1 MLSVDRHVVIVG
13 GGLAGMAAAVALE
26 SAGVRVTLLE
36 ARRALGGRAGSF
48 EDPQT
53 GEQLDNCQHVL
64 LGCCTNLLDF
74 YRRIGADHHIRF
86 HRAVHFVDPAGQRY
100 DLRGIPGLPA
110 PLNLGPSFLRFSAL
124 TWSERLALS
133 RAMLAMLR
141 LGRAG
146 RERLADVSFGAWL
159 DEHHQPASLLAKM
172 YEPILVGALNEQV
185 RDASATYAI
194 AVFQDAMLANAHG
207 YVLGLPSCTLGELYA
222 ALPVKTVRL
231 GERVGELVFSESG
244 VIGVKLASEQI
255 IAADAVVLA
264 TNHHAVQRW
273 IPADRAATD
282 ERFAGLEKLQ
292 SVPILGAH
300 LWFDR
305 PVLRDSHAAL
315 MQGPL
320 QWIFRKD
327 AEGKAVHGVISA
339 ARDWVGIPHPQCLE
353 QFESQIRTVFPAA
366 RDAKLLRG
374 VIVVE
379 KRATFAP
386 LPGSD
391 ALRPPQAPPPNGI
404 ANLYLAGDYTRTGWP
419 ATMEGAVRSG
429 YLAADAVLA
438 KLGGASRQSFVVA
451 DLPIEWPARIMGLA
465 AS

>member
-1 MLSVDRHVVIVG
+1 MPAEAHHVVIVG
-13 GGLAGMAAAVALE
+13 GGLAGMAAGVALE
-26 SAGVRVTLLE
+26 SAGIRVTLLE

-74 YRRIGADHHIRF
+74 YRRIGADRHIRF
-86 HRAVHFVDPAGQRY
+86 HRAVHFLDPTGRRY

-110 PLNLGPSFLRFSAL
+110 PLHLGPSFLRFSAL
-124 TWSERLALS
+124 TWSERMALS

-146 RERLADVSFGAWL
+146 RERLADVPFGQWL
-159 DEHHQPASLLAKM
+159 DEHRQPPSLRAKM
-172 YEPILVGALNEQV
+172 YEPILVGSLNEQV
-185 RDASATYAI
+185 RDASAKYAI
-194 AVFQDAMLANAHG
+194 AVFQDAMLANAGG
-207 YVLGLPSCTLGELYA
+207 YVLGLPACPLGELYA
-222 ALPVKTVRL
+222 SLPCKTVRL
-231 GERVGELVFSESG
+231 GERVSELAFSDSSVVG
-244 VIGVKLASEQI
+244 VRLASGET

-273 IPADRAATD
+273 IPPERAAGD
-282 ERFAGLEKLQ
+282 ARFAGLEKLR

-305 PVLRDSHAAL
+305 PILRDSHAAL

-320 QWIFRKD
+320 QWIFRKN
-327 AEGKAVHGVISA
+327 AEGNAIHGVISA
-339 ARDWVGIPHPQCLE
+339 ARDWVGVPHAECLA
-353 QFESQIRTVFPAA
+353 QFESQLRAVLPDA
-366 RDAKLLRG
+366 REAKLQRG

-391 ALRPPQAPPPNGI
+391 ALRPPQSPPAGGI

-438 KLGGASRQSFVVA
+438 TLTSASRPSLVVP
-451 DLPIEWPARIMGLA
+451 DLPIQWPAKVMGL
-465 AS
+465 